1 MVAINRLEN
10 LVDRWHAQ
18 SVAPAV
24 YPTET
29 IMRVV
34 IGWDGRGADKLGET
48 MAKIVAKYPNAV
60 FLIPEHWNGAH
71 YGLLIRNT
79 VDLHACAISFHLNRA
94 KLGDQA
100 FEMACLRACIEGEAQ
115 QVVSIGEVPELDEA
129 ARRWTLALWKIEVPA
144 EAPAHDAVKAQPEPE
159 GVA

>member
-1 MVAINRLEN
+1 MVAINRLDN

-24 YPTET
+24 YPSET
-29 IMRVV
+29 VMRVV
-34 IGWDGRGADKLGET
+34 IGWDGRGADKLGEV

-60 FLIPEHWNGAH
+60 FLIPEHWNSAH

-79 VDLHACAISFHLNRA
+79 VDLHACAVSFHLNRA

-100 FEMACLRACIEGEAQ
+100 FETACLRACIEGEAQ
-115 QVVSIGEVPELDEA
+115 QVVMIGDVPELEEA
-129 ARRWTLALWKIEVPA
+129 ARRWSLALWKVEVPT
-144 EAPAHDAVKAQPEPE
+144 EAPAVDTVKAAPEPE
-159 GVA
+159 GIA